1 MMEMSD
7 YRIRAHHG
15 MCLAFFEG
23 KGYNSEFTAHMGEM
37 KKLLEKNPV
46 VELVTKTDDICA
58 GCQWESICGKKEAS
72 TERG

>member
-1 MMEMSD
+1 MKMRD

-37 KKLLEKNPV
+37 KKLLEKKINV
-46 VELVTKTDDICA
+46 RIITDEETLGQILVTLFKDITILTQEVC
-58 GCQWESICGKKEAS
+58 
-72 TERG
+72 